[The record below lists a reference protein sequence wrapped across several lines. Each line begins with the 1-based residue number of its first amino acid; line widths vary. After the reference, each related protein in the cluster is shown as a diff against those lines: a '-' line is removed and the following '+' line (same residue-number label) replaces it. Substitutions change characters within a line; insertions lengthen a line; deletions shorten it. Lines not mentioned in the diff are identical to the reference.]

1 MPKSI
6 VQTIHAVEFIG
17 EETAW
22 LGVVRE
28 TRRSRWVR
36 SGNAGR
42 IKVEKH
48 KLYRGEGP
56 VLYVTATEFAVP
68 PVQEV
73 ATFY

>member
-6 VQTIHAVEFIG
+6 VQTIHAVEFI

-42 IKVEKH
+42 IKVEKEDRLW
-48 KLYRGEGP
+48 KFWDTCEQILSSLYIC
-56 VLYVTATEFAVP
+56 LLASH
-68 PVQEV
+68 
-73 ATFY
+73 